1 MNTGRAGLQKLR
13 VGLVLGSGGA
23 RGIAHI
29 VALETLDKLGI
40 RPVEIAGASIGAIL
54 GAAYASG
61 ISGKALRTHALS
73 TFSNRTDV
81 MARLFQTRVGKFSD
95 LWRGGM
101 VNPVLVDGEAILD
114 KFLPRALPERF
125 DTLEIPLSVV
135 AADIH
140 RLERVVLC
148 EGALMPA
155 IAASM
160 AIPGL
165 VRPVSLDNR
174 ILVDGGAVDPLPV
187 GAIRAPV
194 DIILAIDVGRAAS
207 RDEGEKMPGSTEVVF
222 RTFDLI
228 QAALADARM
237 LAPSALVHR
246 IRAPVDRFGALDFFA
261 ARRILAASEAMADEI
276 EAVLKAISLQTHAA
290 PEKMP

>member
-1 MNTGRAGLQKLR
+1 MKPLSDLR

-29 VALETLDKLGI
+29 VALETLDRLGI

-54 GAAYASG
+54 GAAYAG
-61 ISGKALRTHALS
+61 GVSGKALRAHALS
-73 TFSNRTDV
+73 DFRNRTDV

-101 VNPVLVDGEAILD
+101 VNPVLVDGEAILHR
-114 KFLPRALPERF
+114 FLPRPLPGRF
-125 DTLEIPLSVV
+125 DGLAIPLSVV

-140 RLERVVLC
+140 RLERVVIR
-148 EGALMPA
+148 EGALLPA

-165 VRPVSLDNR
+165 VRPVSLDHR
-174 ILVDGGAVDPLPV
+174 VLIDGGAVDPLPV
-187 GAIRAPV
+187 GAIHADV

-207 RDEGEKMPGSTEVVF
+207 RDEGEKIPGSTEVVF

-237 LAPSALVHR
+237 LASPALVHR
-246 IRAPVDRFGALDFFA
+246 IRAPVESFGALDFFA
-261 ARRILAASEAMADEI
+261 ARRILAASESMAHEI
-276 EAVLKAISLQTHAA
+276 EAVLKAISPQKPAFPPDTRLA
-290 PEKMP
+290 